1 MGKDQQRSLLSENQ
15 NTTAGLAS
23 GLKRQEALDQLM
35 PETYFLALELL
46 PGVLSALL
54 VEDFRGWVKDV
65 VGVVIF

>member
-23 GLKRQEALDQLM
+23 GLKQQEALDQLM
-35 PETYFLALELL
+35 PETYFMALELL

-65 VGVVIF
+65 VGVLIF